1 MNKYKIKFIVKYTFE
16 LDGRSKED
24 IKEQVDY
31 ISHQTKILDMPFVK
45 KRETLNIR
53 KINVKGNK

>member
-53 KINVKGNK
+53 KINK